1 MARGEWRG
9 KWMSYKRTMIVICS
23 INIFIALYVLH
34 SLYTSV
40 YMYPY
45 SDAQRASRY
54 TPDQIRKMEE
64 SIQLRKQLEPV
75 ELINVVNGL
84 KDKLLMDEKVQQ
96 IPENIKE
103 TITDEI
109 LATLKG
115 VNANADVTVLQ
126 DAVERWRR
134 EKLKEATELIHK
146 KTSNSTTSLKE
157 ASMFYLGLLFKFC
170 IFSSLLMLQGINF
183 VTSLAGLLVRA
194 LGDDWVDTSEEIGL
208 WIPVQVINTEHND
221 KPEGVEELD
230 YEIVAGKQLPI
241 ECHAEAH
248 TDYGGDAVR
257 WGLTHHRETAYDCC
271 MACLNQAKH
280 AGPNEKKCNI
290 WVYCPSETGCHSP
303 DIYQH
308 KHQECWLK
316 YAENPKLNFKDRYPE
331 SYRNA
336 HPNAPVIVP
345 WMSGVV
351 SV

>member
-1 MARGEWRG
+1 MGIKDDEMEEKQKLKKVEMARG
-9 KWMSYKRTMIVICS
+9 KCLSYKRTTIVICS

-45 SDAQRASRY
+45 SGDAQKAFRY
-54 TPDQIRKMEE
+54 SPHQIRKMEE

-75 ELINVVNGL
+75 ELIKVVNGL
-84 KDKLLMDEKVQQ
+84 KNQLLMDEKVLQ
-96 IPENIKE
+96 IPEHIKQK
-103 TITDEI
+103 ITDEI
-109 LATLKG
+109 LVTLKG
-115 VNANADVTVLQ
+115 MNANADVTMLQ
-126 DAVERWRR
+126 DAVESWRR
-134 EKLKEATELIHK
+134 EKLKATTELIHE

-157 ASMFYLGLLFKFC
+157 ARLL
-170 IFSSLLMLQGINF
+170 
-183 VTSLAGLLVRA
+183 ARA
-194 LGDDWVDTSEEIGL
+194 LGDDWAELSEEIGL
-208 WIPVQVINTEHND
+208 WIPVQVIHTVHDD
-221 KPEGVEELD
+221 KPEGEEELD
-230 YEIVAGKQLPI
+230 DEIIAGKKLPP
-241 ECHAEAH
+241 ECHAEVH

-257 WGLTHHRETAYDCC
+257 WGLTHPKESAYDCC
-271 MACLNQAKH
+271 MACLNQAKQ
-280 AGPNEKKCNI
+280 AKPGQKKCNI

-316 YAENPKLNFKDRYPE
+316 YAENPKLNFKDHYPE

-336 HPNAPVIVP
+336 HPTAPVIVP